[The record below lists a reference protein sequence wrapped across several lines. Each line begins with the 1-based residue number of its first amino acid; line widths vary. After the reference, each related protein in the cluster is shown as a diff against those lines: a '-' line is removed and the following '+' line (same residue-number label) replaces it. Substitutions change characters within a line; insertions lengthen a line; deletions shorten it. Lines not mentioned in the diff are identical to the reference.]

1 MTPDGD
7 AAWPGFETWHDR
19 VVRTTDGQADA
30 FAIDEVY
37 DDAEGRPHTR
47 TVGPAHPA
55 GETLAEHTEDLPA
68 YQAAPTQPV
77 LDDAVFQQHAAS
89 GPAVAVVLPPEHQFE
104 GAGLWWR
111 RDHHV
116 HPVRP
121 REGGSCAARHRL
133 SRLKA
138 VRNNLLTIFCRGARA
153 LHGA

>member
-1 MTPDGD
+1 MIHVIHACSIQSHVLEELAGFDGEL
-7 AAWPGFETWHDR
+7 APGFRHLPLT
-19 VVRTTDGQADA
+19 
-30 FAIDEVY
+30 
-37 DDAEGRPHTR
+37 PHS
-47 TVGPAHPA
+47 VDPAHPA
-55 GETLAEHTEDLPA
+55 GETLAERTEELRA

-104 GAGLWWR
+104 GAGLGWR

-138 VRNNLLTIFCRGARA
+138 VRNNLLTMFCRGARA